1 MCQLFILI
9 NFYFVFLMLTK
20 HGKNMHRLIY
30 VISDP
35 SIKRCAFEVLALL
48 CGILPGQEAIIGIG
62 ANSIVMNVT
71 SLTYTLYLGASVS
84 GNVRVGN
91 ALGAGDAHRAEI
103 ASNLSLASGAVI
115 SLLNMAFLMTSRMKL
130 PSLFT
135 TDVGIVEKAQHLLLI
150 ATAFQLPDA
159 INACNQGIFRGS
171 GRQSL
176 AALYNFVAFYIIGLP
191 LGYVLGINF
200 GFGIEGLWWGI
211 TTGLFAIALGSL
223 AIVLQSDW
231 KKLAD
236 DASLR
241 LS

>member
-1 MCQLFILI
+1 
-9 NFYFVFLMLTK
+9 
-20 HGKNMHRLIY
+20 
-30 VISDP
+30 
-35 SIKRCAFEVLALL
+35 
-48 CGILPGQEAIIGIG
+48 
-62 ANSIVMNVT
+62 MNVT

-103 ASNLSLASGAVI
+103 ASNLTLASGAII
-115 SLLNMAFLMTSRMKL
+115 SFVNMGFLLTFRTKL
-130 PSLFT
+130 PLLFT

-176 AALYNFVAFYIIGLP
+176 SALYNFVAFYIIGLP
-191 LGYVLGINF
+191 LGYVLGIKM
-200 GFGIEGLWWGI
+200 GFGVEGLWLGI
-211 TTGLFAIALGSL
+211 TTSLFTIALGS
-223 AIVLQSDW
+223 AIVVLRSDW
-231 KKLAD
+231 KKLAL

-241 LS
+241 IL